1 MKMIFRWHGPKDPIS
16 LQYIKQIPGLYGIVS
31 SLYDMP
37 LGEVWP
43 VDRIQ
48 SLRSAAAAYHLKMEV
63 VDSFRVHEE
72 IKLGKPGREA
82 LIPHYIET
90 LKNLAAS
97 GIKIVCYNFMPV
109 FDWTRTHMEYQ
120 LPDGSNTLAFEAAL
134 VDRLDVSSGVI
145 PLPGIGTKYPPE
157 KLQAL
162 LEEYKGVSTEQMWSN
177 LEYFL
182 GKLVPV
188 AEQLG
193 LKLALHADDPPRSV
207 FGLPRII
214 KNIEDHRRVLD
225 IIDSPANG
233 LTLCSGTIGSDLNND
248 VPAFINEFAARQR
261 VHYVHLRNVKVAD
274 NGDFYECAHPTECG
288 SLDMAEIM
296 RALHDADFSG
306 YARPDHGRMI
316 WGETGVPGYGL
327 YDRALGIMYLQG
339 LWEGIA
345 KQKSKAL
352 LKSLDAVA

>member
-1 MKMIFRWHGPKDPIS
+1 MC
-16 LQYIKQIPGLYGIVS
+16 S
-31 SLYDMP
+31 SDL
-37 LGEVWP
+37 
-43 VDRIQ
+43 
-48 SLRSAAAAYHLKMEV
+48 
-63 VDSFRVHEE
+63 
-72 IKLGKPGREA
+72 
-82 LIPHYIET
+82 
-90 LKNLAAS
+90 
-97 GIKIVCYNFMPV
+97 
-109 FDWTRTHMEYQ
+109 
-120 LPDGSNTLAFEAAL
+120 
-134 VDRLDVSSGVI
+134 DRLDVSSGVI

-261 VHYVHLRNVKVAD
+261 VHYRSEEHTS
-274 NGDFYECAHPTECG
+274 E
-288 SLDMAEIM
+288 
-296 RALHDADFSG
+296 
-306 YARPDHGRMI
+306 
-316 WGETGVPGYGL
+316 
-327 YDRALGIMYLQG
+327 LQSR
-339 LWEGIA
+339 LQLVCRLLLEKKKKN
-345 KQKSKAL
+345 KQKKQ
-352 LKSLDAVA
+352 

>member
-16 LQYIKQIPGLYGIVS
+16 LQYIRQIPGLYGIVS
-31 SLYDMP
+31 SLYDLP

-43 VDRIQ
+43 VERIKKLQ
-48 SLRSAAAAYHLKMEV
+48 SAAAAHDLKMEV

-72 IKLGKPGREA
+72 IKLGRPGREQ
-82 LIPHYIET
+82 LMPHYVAT
-90 LKNLAAS
+90 LRNLAAS
-97 GIKIVCYNFMPV
+97 GIKVVCYNFMPV
-109 FDWTRTHMEYQ
+109 FDWTRTQMDYP
-120 LPDGSNTLAFEAAL
+120 LPDGSNTLSFEAAR
-134 VDRLDVSSGVI
+134 VEALDVSKGI
-145 PLPGIGTKYPPE
+145 PLPGWGTRYTPE
-157 KLQAL
+157 KLQSL
-162 LEEYKGVSTEQMWSN
+162 LDEYATVSTEQMWRN

-182 GKLVPV
+182 SHLVPV
-188 AEQLG
+188 AEELG

-225 IIDSPANG
+225 IVNSKSNG
-233 LTLCSGTIGSDLNND
+233 LTLCSGTLGSDLRND
-248 VPAFINEFAARQR
+248 VPTFINEFAARQR
-261 VHYVHLRNVKVAD
+261 VHFVHLRNVKVSD
-274 NGDFYECAHPTECG
+274 NGDFYESAHPTECG

-296 RALHDADFSG
+296 KALHDANFQG

-339 LWEGIA
+339 LWEGIG
-345 KQKSKAL
+345 KEKARAQL
-352 LKSLDAVA
+352 LKGHVAA